1 VASGLAG
8 SVGEFVG
15 VGEVVSSLG
24 VCVGVGVDDA
34 IAFLVVGVGNGSV
47 GFGVGKDSFLLKT
60 SDL

>member
-1 VASGLAG
+1 
-8 SVGEFVG
+8 
-15 VGEVVSSLG
+15 
-24 VCVGVGVDDA
+24 VGVGVDDA

>member
-1 VASGLAG
+1 VGSGLEG

-15 VGEVVSSLG
+15 VGEVVSLLG
-24 VCVGVGVDDA
+24 DGEE
-34 IAFLVVGVGNGSV
+34 IAFLLLGVGNGSV